1 MQTTLIVKAVTGFCK
16 GKKICF
22 CRVKKHK
29 IPKNEV
35 VHKVPG
41 SFTRI
46 SGFISKLYP
55 MNNFRQDATNKVNL
69 FHEGIAAKG
78 KTNERICLGTPA
90 NGDDHMRRF
99 KWT

>member
-1 MQTTLIVKAVTGFCK
+1 
-16 GKKICF
+16 
-22 CRVKKHK
+22 
-29 IPKNEV
+29 
-35 VHKVPG
+35 
-41 SFTRI
+41 
-46 SGFISKLYP
+46 